1 MLIFYQLFDDNKK
14 KLKAKLFK
22 PFFFKYC
29 WNNWTFKWGKKTIY
43 WLHFLNLPPL
53 KELQQIFVLYEA
65 KVMIYWQKKW
75 KKIQKVDPISSI
87 LNANKKYWSNS
98 PLCQSI
104 LLSYLYIS
112 YLCEQTSMFLDF
124 QMIILF
130 VPSVA
135 SLSVAVNLKF
145 CPCCPLLGCHAH
157 YYPTTVVHKIPS
169 HLDFRCHIW
178 FCSHKLHLTS
188 FKKLRARF

>member
-1 MLIFYQLFDDNKK
+1 MR
-14 KLKAKLFK
+14 
-22 PFFFKYC
+22 
-29 WNNWTFKWGKKTIY
+29 KKTIY

-75 KKIQKVDPISSI
+75 KKY
-87 LNANKKYWSNS
+87 KKLTPSLQFWMQTKNIGSNS
-98 PLCQSI
+98 RFAKVI

-157 YYPTTVVHKIPS
+157 YYHNYGS
-169 HLDFRCHIW
+169 
-178 FCSHKLHLTS
+178 S
-188 FKKLRARF
+188 